1 MATLKLGRHCHRTA
15 IAIIAGMSL
24 NLGLALAD
32 EPAFDSP
39 AAAIADGQ
47 PWTMHGADGNELRL
61 TLYDD
66 GTGRIEGGL
75 VPLTPTWRATADGF
89 CMTPNLFI
97 GERCVMLERA
107 KDGYIARRQDGIAFS
122 LTR

>member
-1 MATLKLGRHCHRTA
+1 MFPPKLCCRGRRTA
-15 IAIIAGMSL
+15 IAVIAGMNLSL
-24 NLGLALAD
+24 GSALAN
-32 EPAFDSP
+32 EPALDSP

-61 TLYDD
+61 TLYED
-66 GTGRIEGGL
+66 GTGLIEGGL
-75 VPLTPTWRATADGF
+75 VPLTPRWRVTADGF

-97 GERCVMLERA
+97 GERCLVLERA
-107 KDGYIARRQDGIAFS
+107 QDGYIARRQDGIAFS